1 MFFEPTRKII
11 INHKPMKTQ
20 KLVFL
25 LGLAGILSV
34 GCTKQYVTRQITEQT
49 IIQGSVIEMADAEV
63 KASDWSN
70 KGEYFEA
77 LIKVDKITRDVV
89 KEGTVQV
96 NRKDV
101 DGANKVFWTPLPAMS
116 TSYVQDQGQD
126 VYYTT
131 FTDFQWSEGYVSI
144 FVTTTD
150 LYTGDNPGDQS
161 FRIIVQM

>member
-1 MFFEPTRKII
+1 
-11 INHKPMKTQ
+11 MKTQ
-20 KLVFL
+20 KLIFL
-25 LGLAGILSV
+25 LGLAGVLAV
-34 GCTKQYVTRQITEQT
+34 GCTKQYVTRQVTEQT
-49 IIQGSVIEMADAEV
+49 IIQGTEIQMVDSNV
-63 KASDWSN
+63 KANDWMN

-77 LIKVDKITRDVV
+77 LIKVDAITKEVV
-89 KEGTVQV
+89 KDGTVLV

-101 DGANKVFWTPLPAMS
+101 DGDKKVFWTPLPAMS

-131 FTDFQWSEGYVSI
+131 FTDFQWTEGYVSI

-161 FRIIVQM
+161 FRIIIQM